1 MSADDLDTPRAEIA
15 ATDRELVRLL
25 ARRMELSGRIGAI
38 KAERGLGV
46 SVQAIEEQVLARAR
60 DAAAACGV
68 SAAAMEAIFRAIV
81 QASVER
87 QHKTGIERLQRGG
100 GRVLLVGA
108 AGKLGR
114 WFAALF
120 ETAGHDVVGVDP
132 VFAAEP
138 RGSASATRGAGSGP
152 DAAHPAERTSTRDI
166 DRSRDATYATEHLS
180 TRDAD
185 ATGRTPRADE
195 QDLDASAASLR
206 GRDAA
211 PAAFDARAGGPGI
224 APGADDARARRAATA
239 FTRLAD
245 VPDLDAFDWILVAT
259 PLGATP
265 AVLDELVLRA
275 PRRATIVEVSSIKAA
290 LEPALERAR
299 RAGVSV
305 LCLHPMFGP
314 GKSAWGP
321 LTFALA
327 VRADEAREVELVRA
341 LLAHPY
347 ARVVAMPFA
356 EHDRRMGWLLGLA
369 HLSGMLFASA
379 LARSGLDAAEL
390 ESTASTTYAR
400 QKATALSIL
409 GEDPALYLD
418 IQRLNPHREAVYAAV
433 ADALAELA
441 QLVRDGDREAFARCL
456 ARARE
461 AIGSGG

>member
-1 MSADDLDTPRAEIA
+1 MSADDLDTLRAEIA
-15 ATDRELVRLL
+15 ATDRELVHLL

-46 SVQAIEEQVLARAR
+46 SVQAIEEQVLSRAR

-120 ETAGHDVVGVDP
+120 EHAGRDVVGVDP
-132 VFAAEP
+132 VLAAEA
-138 RGSASATRGAGSGP
+138 RGSASATRSAVCGP
-152 DAAHPAERTSTRDI
+152 DATHLGGRTLALDV
-166 DRSRDATYATEHLS
+166 DATARAT
-180 TRDAD
+180 
-185 ATGRTPRADE
+185 RADE
-195 QDLDASAASLR
+195 PALEGTDGTVR
-206 GRDAA
+206 GRDSASG
-211 PAAFDARAGGPGI
+211 AFDACAGGPGI
-224 APGADDARARRAATA
+224 APGSHDARARRSATA
-239 FTRLAD
+239 FARLAD

-259 PLGATP
+259 PLGATA

-299 RAGVSV
+299 HAGVLV

-390 ESTASTTYAR
+390 EETASTTYAR

-433 ADALAELA
+433 EDALAELA
-441 QLVRDGDREAFARCL
+441 ELVRRGDASAFAACL
-456 ARARE
+456 ERARR
-461 AIGSGG
+461 AIGAGE

>member
-1 MSADDLDTPRAEIA
+1 MPPDDLDTLRAEIA

-120 ETAGHDVVGVDP
+120 EHAGHDVVGVDP
-132 VFAAEP
+132 VFASRTEA
-138 RGSASATRGAGSGP
+138 RGGAGAEC
-152 DAAHPAERTSTRDI
+152 DAYLGLET
-166 DRSRDATYATEHLS
+166 
-180 TRDAD
+180 
-185 ATGRTPRADE
+185 TGRTQREAFRGSE
-195 QDLDASAASLR
+195 ETGELAREGAA
-206 GRDAA
+206 
-211 PAAFDARAGGPGI
+211 ARA
-224 APGADDARARRAATA
+224 ALA
-239 FTRLAD
+239 RLAD

-259 PLGATP
+259 PLVATT

-327 VRADEAREVELVRA
+327 VRADEPREVELVRA

-441 QLVRDGDREAFARCL
+441 QLVRAGDREAFARCL
-456 ARARE
+456 ARARA
-461 AIGSGG
+461 AIGPAS

>member
-1 MSADDLDTPRAEIA
+1 MSADDLDTLRAEIA
-15 ATDRELVRLL
+15 ATDRELVHLL

-120 ETAGHDVVGVDP
+120 EHAGHDVVGVDP
-132 VFAAEP
+132 VFESRTEAH
-138 RGSASATRGAGSGP
+138 GGASAVGDGAR
-152 DAAHPAERTSTRDI
+152 EL
-166 DRSRDATYATEHLS
+166 DATNRGTFGV
-180 TRDAD
+180 D
-185 ATGRTPRADE
+185 ATRRAPRA
-195 QDLDASAASLR
+195 
-206 GRDAA
+206 
-211 PAAFDARAGGPGI
+211 AAFA
-224 APGADDARARRAATA
+224 
-239 FTRLAD
+239 RLAD

-259 PLGATP
+259 PLGATA

-299 RAGVSV
+299 RAGVLV

-390 ESTASTTYAR
+390 EETASTTYAR

-433 ADALAELA
+433 EDALKELA
-441 QLVRDGDREAFARCL
+441 QLVRAGEREAFARCL
-456 ARARE
+456 ARARA
-461 AIGSGG
+461 AIGPAG